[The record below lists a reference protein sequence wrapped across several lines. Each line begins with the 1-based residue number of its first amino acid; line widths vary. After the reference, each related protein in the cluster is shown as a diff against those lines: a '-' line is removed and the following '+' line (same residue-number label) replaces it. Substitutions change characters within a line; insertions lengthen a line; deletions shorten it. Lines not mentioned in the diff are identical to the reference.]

1 VKIHSETNRNLG
13 KSLRLI
19 DNKGY
24 TIAVALA
31 LIFVSSLLIGYYFIS
46 RLPPEGYTTIYML
59 NYPQKKAAD
68 YPELLVINEN
78 NTFNVWVVVE
88 NHMGTRQSC
97 EVLQKVIADK
107 IPSFPVEANVENS
120 YAQTIENGE
129 TWETLATVSINKPG
143 SYSVIFELWI
153 HDDNSGAFKFS
164 HNYCVL
170 KIEVVDQI

>member
-1 VKIHSETNRNLG
+1 MKIHSEKNRNRG
-13 KSLRLI
+13 KIQSLI
-19 DNKGY
+19 SNKGY

-31 LIFVSSLLIGYYFIS
+31 LIVVSSLLIGYYFIS

-59 NYPQKKAAD
+59 NYPEKKAAD

-78 NTFNVWVVVE
+78 STFNVWVVVE

-97 EVLQKVIADK
+97 EVLQKVIADM
-107 IPSFPVEANVENS
+107 IPSFPVETDVKSS

-129 TWETLATVSINKPG
+129 AWETLATVSINEPG

-153 HDDNSGAFKFS
+153 YDETGALEFS

-170 KIEVVDQI
+170 KVAVVEQI